1 MPISNLIQNSSF
13 LVIGRAGMDFYADPP
28 GTKLEDATDF
38 KSALGG
44 SAANMAAGLARLSHQ
59 VTMVSVVAD
68 DAVGRFVVNQLKAYG
83 VDSTHVQTS
92 PPSNRTS
99 LAVVD
104 TRWENNQN
112 VLYRSQAADLQLSP
126 QQIEP
131 IDFNRFGAVLMT
143 GTGFSAEPTRAA
155 HLLALEKA
163 KRANVLSVIDL
174 DFRPTAWTSRE
185 DAREVLR
192 DAATRADIVI
202 GNDEEFA
209 VLAGNDGLLFA
220 ESLSSSTAK
229 IVIYKM
235 GEHGAITFANGT
247 KTKSNI
253 FPVTPMKPTGAGDS
267 FMAAF
272 MSSLAKGR
280 DVNDAVKRGSASAAI
295 VVTRVGCAPAMPT
308 EIELNQFIAENL
320 HAYRAV

>member
-1 MPISNLIQNSSF
+1 MKFSAPSF
-13 LVIGRAGMDFYADPP
+13 LVLGRAGMDFYADPP
-28 GTKLEDATDF
+28 GTPLEVAITF

-44 SAANMAAGLARLSHQ
+44 SAGNAAAGLARLGHA
-59 VTMVSVVAD
+59 VSMASMVAD
-68 DAVGRFVVNQLKAYG
+68 DAVGRFVLNQLKAYG
-83 VDSTHVQTS
+83 VDVSYVGKVH
-92 PPSNRTS
+92 PSNRTS

-126 QQIEP
+126 EQIEQ
-131 IDFNRFGAVLMT
+131 IDFSKFGAMLMT

-155 HLLALEKA
+155 HLLAIKKA
-163 KRANVLSVIDL
+163 NRAGTLTVIDL
-174 DFRPTAWTSRE
+174 DYRPTAWTSRDE
-185 DAREVLR
+185 ARDVLL
-192 DAATRADIVI
+192 DVATRADVVI

-209 VLAGNDGLLFA
+209 VLAGDSGLAFA
-220 ESLSSSTAK
+220 ESLNSPTK
-229 IVIYKM
+229 IVVYKM

-253 FPVTPMKPTGAGDS
+253 FSVTPLKPTGAGDS

-280 DVNDAVKRGSASAAI
+280 DVKEAVKRGSAAAAI
-295 VVTRVGCAPAMPT
+295 VVMRVGCAPAMPT
-308 EIELNQFIAENL
+308 EQELNQFIVDND
-320 HAYRAV
+320 HAFRAV